1 MTMLNP
7 WPLYNQMNDWTV
19 DADGIDENRE
29 NNCGPESVAMC
40 LKYLTGVELPAD
52 FIKDVLYGQD
62 FTGYTF
68 MNDLA
73 RFLQKRCEIRC
84 DIRVAQDPDL
94 KPVIQKAIDSGF
106 PMIVLFYW
114 DRDKPESGHFAPVI
128 GYDDKGTT
136 RANPSGGKLEY
147 MKWDEF
153 ESWQKGNQCMVL
165 QRQRPDNLGRG
176 GLELDP
182 MIQGVEEMLK
192 EAQPYIDRALGDRS
206 LDAPRRVRR

>member
-19 DADGIDENRE
+19 DADGVDENKE

-73 RFLQKRCEIRC
+73 RFLQKRCDVRC
-84 DIRVAQDPDL
+84 DIRVGQDTDL
-94 KPVIQKAIDSGF
+94 KPVLQSAIDKGF
-106 PMIVLFYW
+106 PIIVLFFF
-114 DRDKPESGHFAPVI
+114 DRAKPESGHFAPVI
-128 GYDDKGTT
+128 GYDDKGAT
-136 RANPSGGKLEY
+136 RANPWGGKLEY
-147 MKWDEF
+147 MLWADF
-153 ESWQKGNQCMVL
+153 ESWQKGNQCIVL
-165 QRQRPDNLGRG
+165 QRKRPDDIGRG

-182 MIQGVEEMLK
+182 LFMGVQEMLK
-192 EAQPYIDRALGDRS
+192 EAQPYIQRALGDRS
-206 LDAPRRVRR
+206 LGAETRVRR